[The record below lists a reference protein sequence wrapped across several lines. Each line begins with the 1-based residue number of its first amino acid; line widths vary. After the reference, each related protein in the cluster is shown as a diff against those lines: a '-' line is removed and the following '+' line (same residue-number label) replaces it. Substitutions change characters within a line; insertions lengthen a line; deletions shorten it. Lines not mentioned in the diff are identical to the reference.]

1 MSRLNFILIPFYQCN
16 CEIYLGNWTLTRCAI
31 KEPYRNILSTELFLR
46 ATSVVFQTKE
56 EKPSSYYCIKSVQ
69 KGSRPCL
76 LTLFFST
83 RIKYSP
89 IEKSLKRLNW
99 SIDKLSCKT
108 LFGLLILDLFQFYT
122 LNNLVEMYKIEKIVG
137 NNNNWVITN
146 DCLVNEMLYIKQLT
160 PSLNVQTDSIRAK
173 VFV

>member
-1 MSRLNFILIPFYQCN
+1 MYIN
-16 CEIYLGNWTLTRCAI
+16 A
-31 KEPYRNILSTELFLR
+31 
-46 ATSVVFQTKE
+46 
-56 EKPSSYYCIKSVQ
+56 
-69 KGSRPCL
+69 
-76 LTLFFST
+76 FFST

-99 SIDKLSCKT
+99 FFDKLSCKT

-122 LNNLVEMYKIEKIVG
+122 LKNLVEMYKIEKIVG

-173 VFV
+173 VFA

>member
-1 MSRLNFILIPFYQCN
+1 MYIN
-16 CEIYLGNWTLTRCAI
+16 A
-31 KEPYRNILSTELFLR
+31 
-46 ATSVVFQTKE
+46 
-56 EKPSSYYCIKSVQ
+56 
-69 KGSRPCL
+69 
-76 LTLFFST
+76 FFST

-160 PSLNVQTDSIRAK
+160 PTLNVQTDSIRAK